1 MRAVCQESGADSTVF
16 RRAVSFCDGDG
27 ERNLLLW
34 RPKLKMKMISQ
45 NRNFV
50 PVLLSSVVFALT
62 LTNATAQERPL
73 YLDANQP
80 IEARIN
86 NLLPQLTLE
95 EKVSLVHGN
104 ANFTTA
110 GVPRLGIPELWMDDG
125 PLGVREE
132 VGEQFRIVGRSDDFA
147 TAMPATLGL
156 AATWNPELAKAY
168 GSVIGQEAKQRG
180 KNIMLGPSLNI
191 QRTPLCGR
199 NFEYMGEDPFLTSR
213 MGVGY
218 IEGEQAQGV
227 SSCAKH
233 FAANNQEFERNSI
246 NEIIDERTLREIYLP
261 AFRSAVQEAGV
272 LTVMGAY
279 NLING
284 QHCCE
289 NAHLLNE
296 ILKDDWDF
304 KGAVIS
310 DWGGVHHTD
319 LAALNGMDIEMGSH
333 RPYESN
339 YLAAPFLAGLK
350 SGEFPMSVLDDKV
363 RRHLYV
369 MFKLNLIHDPSETNA
384 VAAAQTPLSTKE
396 HQDVSRQVAEE
407 SFVLLK
413 NEGLLPLDPARIKT
427 VAVVGANAAAQFAH
441 GGGSATIKAPYEITA
456 LQGISNRL
464 GDGVKIIYAQ
474 GYNPPVRMV
483 RMGFKSQAEKT
494 ASAPDDAKLVAEAVA
509 AAKSADV
516 VIYVGGLN
524 HRGGYDTEGAD
535 RKDLKLPGGQDE
547 LLKEI
552 MRANPKTVV
561 VFNGGGAVEMDDAW
575 LSRAPALLYA
585 WYPGLEGGNALAR
598 VLFGD
603 VNPCG
608 KLPCTFPKKL
618 ADTPT
623 ATLGTYPGTNN
634 TVVYKEGLLVGYR
647 WYDAKDIQPLF
658 PFGYGLSYTH
668 FKYSNLNLAHNGDA
682 KNLVTVK
689 FELANAGRRAG
700 SEVAQIYVQP
710 VHPGVSRPV
719 KELKSFKKVFLQPGE
734 KQTVS
739 VTLDPSAFAY
749 YDVDKK
755 GWVAEKGEYKIL
767 VGSSSHDIRLDGKF
781 KLTETTMVLD
791 NSQLATVAAN

>member
-1 MRAVCQESGADSTVF
+1 MRAVCQETGADSTAF
-16 RRAVSFCDGDG
+16 RRVVSFCDGDG
-27 ERNLLLW
+27 GRYFLLCD
-34 RPKLKMKMISQ
+34 REPKMKIISQ
-45 NRNFV
+45 PSNIVQLFF
-50 PVLLSSVVFALT
+50 SSAILALT
-62 LTNATAQERPL
+62 MASAAAQERPL
-73 YLDANQP
+73 YLDAGQP

-132 VGEQFRIVGRSDDFA
+132 VGEQFKIVGRTDDFA

-156 AATWNPELAKAY
+156 AATWNPELAVAY

-199 NFEYMGEDPFLTSR
+199 NFEYMGEDPFLSSR

-261 AFRSAVQEAGV
+261 AFRAAVLEAGV

-296 ILKDDWDF
+296 VLKDEWGF
-304 KGAVIS
+304 KGAVVS
-310 DWGGVHHTD
+310 DWGGVHHTG

-350 SGEFPMSVLDDKV
+350 SGEFPMTALDDKV

-369 MFKLNLIHDPSETNA
+369 MFKLNLIHDSSETNV

-396 HQDVSRQVAEE
+396 HQEISRLVAEE

-413 NEGLLPLDPARIKT
+413 NENLLPLDPARIKT
-427 VAVVGANAAAQFAH
+427 VAVIGANAAAAFAH

-483 RMGFKSQAEKT
+483 RMDAKPQAQN
-494 ASAPDDAKLVAEAVA
+494 AAPAPDADKLVAEAVD
-509 AAKSADV
+509 AAKSADA

-535 RKDLKLPGGQDE
+535 RKDLKLPSGQDE

-552 MRANPKTVV
+552 VRANPKTVV

-575 LSRAPALLYA
+575 LSRTPALLYA

-603 VNPCG
+603 VNPSG

-623 ATLGTYPGTNN
+623 ATLGTYPGTNS

-647 WYDAKDIQPLF
+647 WYDTKDIQPLF
-658 PFGYGLSYTH
+658 PFGHGLSYTH
-668 FKYSNLNLAHNGDA
+668 FKYSKLNLAQNGDA
-682 KNLVTVK
+682 KYLVTAE
-689 FELANAGRRAG
+689 FELANTGARAG
-700 SEVAQIYVQP
+700 AEVAQIYVQP

-719 KELKSFKKVFLQPGE
+719 KELKGFKKVFLQPGE
-734 KQTVS
+734 KQKVS
-739 VTLDPSAFAY
+739 VTLDPGAFAY
-749 YDVDKK
+749 YGVDKK

-767 VGSSSHDIRLDGKF
+767 VGSSSRDIRLTGKF
-781 KLTETTMVLD
+781 ELTETTVVLN
-791 NSQLATVAAN
+791 NSHPATIAAN

>member
-1 MRAVCQESGADSTVF
+1 
-16 RRAVSFCDGDG
+16 
-27 ERNLLLW
+27 
-34 RPKLKMKMISQ
+34 MKMISQ
-45 NRNFV
+45 NRYFV
-50 PVLLSSVVFALT
+50 PALLSSAVFALT
-62 LTNATAQERPL
+62 LANATAQERPL
-73 YLDANQP
+73 YLDASQP
-80 IEARIN
+80 VEARIN

-110 GVPRLGIPELWMDDG
+110 GVPQLGIPELWMDDG

-132 VGEQFRIVGRSDDFA
+132 VGEQFKIARRSDDFA

-156 AATWNPELAKAY
+156 AATWNPDLAKEY

-180 KNIMLGPSLNI
+180 KNVMLGPSLNI

-233 FAANNQEFERNSI
+233 FAANNQEYERNSI

-261 AFRSAVQEAGV
+261 AFRAAVQEAGV

-296 ILKDDWDF
+296 ILKDEWGF
-304 KGAVIS
+304 KGTVIS

-319 LAALNGMDIEMGSH
+319 LAALNGMDIEMGS
-333 RPYESN
+333 RQPYESN
-339 YLAAPFLAGLK
+339 FLAAPFLAGLK
-350 SGEFPMSVLDDKV
+350 SGEFPMSALDDKV

-369 MFKLNLIHDPSETNA
+369 LFKLNLIHDPSETNA
-384 VAAAQTPLSTKE
+384 VAAASTLLSTKD
-396 HQDVSRQVAEE
+396 HQEISRRVAEE

-413 NEGLLPLDPARIKT
+413 NENLLPLDPARIKT
-427 VAVVGANAAAQFAH
+427 VAVIGANAAATFAH
-441 GGGSATIKAPYEITA
+441 DGGSAMIKATYEITA

-464 GDGVKIIYAQ
+464 GDGVKIIYAR
-474 GYNPPVRMV
+474 GYNPPVGTV
-483 RMGFKSQAEKT
+483 RMDAKPETKKST
-494 ASAPDDAKLVAEAVA
+494 PTPDDAKLVAEAVA
-509 AAKSADV
+509 AAKSADA

-524 HRGGYDTEGAD
+524 HRDGYDTEGTD
-535 RKDLKLPGGQDE
+535 RTDLKLPGGQDK
-547 LLKEI
+547 LLKKI
-552 MRANPKTVV
+552 VKANPKTVV
-561 VFNGGGAVEMDDAW
+561 VFNGGGALEMDKAW
-575 LSRAPALLYA
+575 LSHTPALLYA
-585 WYPGLEGGNALAR
+585 WYPGMEGGNALAR

-603 VNPCG
+603 VNPSG

-623 ATLGTYPGTNN
+623 AKLGTYPGTNS

-647 WYDAKDIQPLF
+647 WYDTENIKPLF
-658 PFGYGLSYTH
+658 PFGHGLSYTQ
-668 FKYSNLNLAHNGDA
+668 FKYKNLNLAQNVAA
-682 KNLVTVK
+682 KNPVTVE
-689 FELANAGRRAG
+689 FELANTGDRSGA
-700 SEVAQIYVQP
+700 EVAQIYVQP
-710 VHPGVSRPV
+710 VHSSVFRPV
-719 KELKSFKKVFLQPGE
+719 KELKGFKKVFLQPGE
-734 KQTVS
+734 MQKVS
-739 VTLDPSAFAY
+739 ITLDPHAFAY

-767 VGSSSHDIRLDGKF
+767 VGSSSRDIRLDGKF
-781 KLTETTMVLD
+781 DLTETMVVLD
-791 NSQLATVAAN
+791 HPPAVAAN

>member
-1 MRAVCQESGADSTVF
+1 MKTVF
-16 RRAVSFCDGDG
+16 KIGHCAPAFFSSAILTIAVAG
-27 ERNLLLW
+27 
-34 RPKLKMKMISQ
+34 
-45 NRNFV
+45 
-50 PVLLSSVVFALT
+50 A
-62 LTNATAQERPL
+62 AAQERPL
-73 YLDANQP
+73 YLDASQP
-80 IEARIN
+80 SEARIN

-132 VGEQFRIVGRSDDFA
+132 VSEQFRIVGRTDDFA

-156 AATWNPELAKAY
+156 AATWNPDLAREY
-168 GSVIGQEAKQRG
+168 GAVIGQEAKQRG

-199 NFEYMGEDPFLTSR
+199 NFEYMGEDPFLTSQ

-218 IEGEQAQGV
+218 IEGEQAQGI

-233 FAANNQEFERNSI
+233 FDANNQEFERNSI

-261 AFRSAVQEAGV
+261 AFRAAVQEAGV
-272 LTVMGAY
+272 MAVMGAY

-296 ILKDDWDF
+296 ILKGEWGF

-319 LAALNGMDIEMGSH
+319 LAALNGMDIEMGSR
-333 RPYESN
+333 RPYESS

-384 VAAAQTPLSTKE
+384 VAAVSTPLSTKA
-396 HQDVSRQVAEE
+396 HQEISRRVAEE

-427 VAVVGANAAAQFAH
+427 VAVIGANASAQFAH
-441 GGGSATIKAPYEITA
+441 GGGSVTIKAPYEITA

-474 GYNPPVRMV
+474 GYNPPVRAV
-483 RMGFKSQAEKT
+483 RMDAKPQAEK
-494 ASAPDDAKLVAEAVA
+494 AVPSPDDAKLIAEAVA
-509 AAKSADV
+509 AANSADI

-552 MRANPKTVV
+552 IEANPKTVV
-561 VFNGGGAVEMDDAW
+561 VFNGGGAVEMESAW
-575 LSRAPALLYA
+575 LSHAPALLYA

-603 VNPCG
+603 VNPSG

-623 ATLGTYPGTNN
+623 ATLGDYPGTNS
-634 TVVYKEGLLVGYR
+634 TVVYAEGLLVGYR
-647 WYDAKDIQPLF
+647 WYDTKGIQPLF
-658 PFGYGLSYTH
+658 PFGHGLSYTQ
-668 FKYSNLNLAHNGDA
+668 FKYSSLKLAQNGDA
-682 KNLVTVK
+682 KNPVTVE
-689 FELANAGRRAG
+689 FELANTGKRAG
-700 SEVAQIYVQP
+700 AEVTQIYVQP

-719 KELKSFKKVFLQPGE
+719 KELKGFKRVFLQPGE
-734 KQTVS
+734 NQTVS
-739 VTLDPSAFAY
+739 VTLVPSAFAY
-749 YDVDKK
+749 YDVNKK

-767 VGSSSHDIRLDGKF
+767 VGSSSRDIRLNGKF
-781 KLTETTMVLD
+781 KLTETTVVLN
-791 NSQLATVAAN
+791 NSQPAIIAAN